1 MFNNMF
7 EEIGD
12 PTPAAQQAEEALGRA
27 ESGFVGLD
35 NQGATCYL
43 NALLQA
49 IYMTPELRHGLYAV
63 DPKDLGGDK
72 YEAEREQDR
81 ENEKAR
87 LAKERARLKKHQKEG
102 RMQPDP
108 EIVKGLLEMFSE
120 NGARRAALKTN
131 NKGFE
136 AALEWALQH
145 SEDKDFEDPLP
156 GYDDDD
162 DDGAGANGTQG
173 EGAGAE
179 DGSGASGKKKKGK
192 SAKMIPLEL
201 QRLFA
206 RLQLLDSRTVSTED
220 LTERGFKWKNDEGRM
235 QHDAHELIRLL
246 IDRLERDM
254 RNSKVNAK
262 LVSALYEG
270 DLANQV
276 KCLACGHLS
285 ERLEKYRDLL
295 LQVQGQEDLVTSL
308 LSYTRP
314 ERLSGDNKYFCDN
327 CQEKQDALR
336 SQTLRALPPVL
347 IFSLNR
353 FEFDFETLERVK
365 VKQAFKYPLT
375 LDMEPFVEGRA
386 WVGNDNSDE
395 SQVPELAGDLEVP
408 GTCRNRQKWVPQAWK
423 DAEQEGGKMQSAPP
437 LASNDQRRA
446 ARFDDAAKV
455 EDGPASRDRGGG
467 GGGGSGKGGEGLV
480 YDLLAV
486 VVHRGS
492 AYSGHYHALIR
503 DCLQEGRWLPPS
515 GLTPSP
521 PADVEE
527 GGAGQEERTGK
538 DGDADADADGPVGS
552 GSGSGS
558 DVGFQPAGAP
568 KEKQLAPMELLLRIF
583 NDENPP
589 KHPELGLPYMQ
600 LTTLREA
607 TRARLDGR
615 RWDKVYGSSNR
626 LVSFIKDNADTFLL
640 QSNAEEVGKA
650 EVFLLNSDGG
660 GGDVKGGGTGNAG
673 SGSRSPSARESDPE
687 LEEVLRLSLE
697 QAKQSG
703 ISFPS
708 AGQAGT
714 DLAPA
719 NGTASADGTDGPSS
733 EAVPAG
739 VADAIASE
747 KHGRW
752 FSFDDRKVT
761 PISIRDLQRPF
772 SGAETAYL
780 LIYRSRSLD
789 QEVAT
794 PLSTADVAA
803 AVNANMAS
811 AAAAAASNSSGSSR
825 VLPGGLH
832 MTSVPP
838 SYWMDKVDHEN
849 YSLKMAKDSKEADL
863 HGLKL
868 RVWLPKLL
876 QPQMPHLVP
885 YDPASSTLQQ
895 LPEEL
900 RGPLVLHMDDRE
912 TVKDLKR
919 EVVKRLGNRGK
930 DMGVPNLGRVR
941 LSELATH
948 GPGLFLSRHIPDQPD
963 EEDKPLQS
971 TRQNRRRGGKG
982 GGGSGS
988 GRQGA
993 EDESPV
999 LGDLGWDLEEEPSL
1013 LVWDGERVGGV
1024 EVLQPSPE
1032 TRPVRLMVSVLKAPE
1047 DVDRS
1052 EWIDGVL
1059 EEAGTLGPRAD
1070 PWGPRAQTSQC
1081 WKEVYATAGATAAE
1095 MVEIVSRLEPAEVSP
1110 SKMCISL
1117 LRAHEAPADFRGT
1130 GRRRASASGQGPC
1143 SASLVQVEA
1152 VQIAGPSGV
1161 FEEWKSAK
1169 PSGAGGKPGGSGG
1182 LGSVGLEL
1190 SEGSELL
1197 VEEQGAVS
1205 KLIATE
1211 FSSFAEMEVARRNRL
1226 VRVEVEVDE
1235 LLVDTLR
1242 GQGGLPLAHDVAV
1255 TVHSNE
1261 PVTLKLEC
1269 DAQATSIPH
1278 LKALCLLD
1286 LVPSLDKIPSSEIT
1300 AILPPPP
1307 PAATAAAS
1315 SAPTPAK
1322 DDLALVSLVKTVR
1335 LENRKSGNTVDESSA
1350 GANLFAAKIADG
1362 TPLLLEWGAPP
1373 ATGKA
1378 LVKFSVRVGNSTAT
1392 ARDPARS
1399 GTTYGPLEVI
1409 ADLKEPVSALKA
1421 RMIERAAESGFV
1433 AVDDKERRIR
1443 VESLFGDSNTLVEEL
1458 KEVEPED
1465 KDAAAG
1471 TNTGI
1476 AAVGKGKGK
1485 RDNNTKGKG
1494 KGKGKG
1500 GESLADGGVAEE
1512 AGADGGPADAEG
1524 EGGDGAAGKSK
1535 KKKKKKGGA
1544 GGVKGKGAGA
1554 EKDRA
1559 TEEGSNSAAAAAL
1572 AAGTGA
1578 SASATAPSDEGV
1590 AIGEGSALPPFQDR
1604 LVEESGILGGQE
1616 IFLEDGRVPR
1626 PREIEVTV
1634 LAYAPHFLGLAAA
1647 AATEKLKLKNK
1658 ALSDAAANNNNDNAN
1673 GSVSTSDAKED
1684 TAAAAAAKTA
1694 RQKRSARRLA
1704 RERAAAREGGVSVP
1718 TGLSVRS
1725 VWPDEEAER
1734 KKTDVDKHRADP
1746 VRLLSLQ
1753 RQLSLRTLGSFH
1765 IDERRSLTELRSIL
1779 RELLSEGLRKATKAS
1794 IAEAARAAQEAAEAA
1809 AAAAQEALTSTAALG
1824 DADVLADDE
1833 IENIRNMVMMKNK
1846 NPKSRKK
1853 RGGQGRGA
1861 AAAKP
1866 PPPPPPPPPADAP
1879 KATEAANGHHS
1890 DSGGTPDSAAAADA
1904 STTALPPSGEP
1915 RQEAEEEGEGEET
1928 TSKVDGREAVKEVKT
1943 DLADSDDEIPLPEGV
1958 PGFEALEEAM
1968 LVRELTKDRLPGKI
1982 VRSSDGSGN
1991 TAGGLFVA
1999 QPISELHLSS
2009 SVALV
2014 LCLRPRLPQTP
2025 LVVEAHMSRREKLA
2039 AEIIENGQATKADG
2053 EDSEDDW
2060 VAKEP
2065 TLEEQAK
2072 HLAEAQLHL
2081 EALESNLEDLVKKRE
2096 FDTQAYE
2103 LGFQNCSKALKSARS
2118 EEQKKSVAKWK
2129 EELAIRKER
2138 IDNTQ
2143 HTEGEGIGRRLF
2155 PGMRLVEVAD
2165 FSRLLLQKVETIRK
2179 EPKTSIFGRCWTD
2192 ERGGE
2197 EALTPRP
2204 RCLPP
2209 GANRHHRSR
2218 AAAAVHCTI
2227 FEARRTAC
2235 TITYRRSTAAFRAC
2249 RTTDGIDLRRRAAL
2263 AVYCWSRS
2271 VDAALSGACRAA
2283 CAFKRR
2289 RAAAG
2294 GDRSGDLAFFFG
2306 YSIFA
2311 ATLGTC
2317 RAACAL
2323 MRRRAAAAGGG
2334 RYGDP
2339 TICSAGALA
2348 NRDVWETINATQR
2361 ATMEEGGGEQQ
2372 QGSVEEYK
2380 GMPQE
2385 EPVAVWVERPLKKE
2399 VEAMKA
2405 GVEKL
2410 KKKLKTEQD
2419 SAKASAVETASIFTR
2434 VKGVIFSGAKL
2445 VGLGKADDTAED
2457 NNINGS
2463 GSSSNSEAASGQSKL
2478 GKGKGKDT
2486 GDAKEKEADVAA
2498 DEDWGIPAKAK
2509 SCSKSTSKGGQG
2521 KGVSTMKPASGTAA
2535 ATAPPTPAEGAPP
2548 PTGPGAGPPAT
2559 AAAALPPAE
2568 ATQADIQRQKHDEV
2582 ERRRTDPMTDLHLWT
2597 FRRKN
2602 PLGDG
2607 GALPIDDPTWPGP
2620 LREVIVENVSQPT
2633 LDNLNEALGKAYG
2646 IPANR
2651 VWAIKHNWSKH
2662 EWVRFTREMGIKKAS
2677 KSKKSKGKRLVT
2689 NLREAPYSLKDG
2701 DVVAV
2706 VDKIEDEFAQADLTR
2721 ADDEAYRE
2729 HVKGKG
2735 KGKGQ
2740 AKAKNR
2746 KKPAAKRA
2754 VPEVGLTLGGWD
2766 DGKDSEESEES
2777 DNSDDDMG
2785 DLF

>member
-660 GGDVKGGGTGNAG
+660 GGDVKGGGTGNA
-673 SGSRSPSARESDPE
+673 GSRSPSARESDPE

-2143 HTEGEGIGRRLF
+2143 HTE
-2155 PGMRLVEVAD
+2155 
-2165 FSRLLLQKVETIRK
+2165 
-2179 EPKTSIFGRCWTD
+2179 
-2192 ERGGE
+2192 
-2197 EALTPRP
+2197 
-2204 RCLPP
+2204 
-2209 GANRHHRSR
+2209 
-2218 AAAAVHCTI
+2218 
-2227 FEARRTAC
+2227 
-2235 TITYRRSTAAFRAC
+2235 
-2249 RTTDGIDLRRRAAL
+2249 
-2263 AVYCWSRS
+2263 
-2271 VDAALSGACRAA
+2271 
-2283 CAFKRR
+2283 
-2289 RAAAG
+2289 
-2294 GDRSGDLAFFFG
+2294 
-2306 YSIFA
+2306 
-2311 ATLGTC
+2311 
-2317 RAACAL
+2317 
-2323 MRRRAAAAGGG
+2323 
-2334 RYGDP
+2334 
-2339 TICSAGALA
+2339 
-2348 NRDVWETINATQR
+2348 
-2361 ATMEEGGGEQQ
+2361 
-2372 QGSVEEYK
+2372 
-2380 GMPQE
+2380 
-2385 EPVAVWVERPLKKE
+2385 ERPLKKE